1 MLTRNISSKRL
12 INNKHHN
19 MKIYVKNMV
28 CNRCIFV
35 VEEQLKILAIPVS
48 SVTLGEVDFGNYNLD
63 TRQYEKLKDLL
74 GSFGFEILDNKTSQ
88 LVGKVKSLLIG
99 YVQHELNEPN
109 KLNISEYLKNKL
121 HYDYNYLSNLFSSI
135 SGFTIE
141 HYIIQLK
148 IEKVKELLF
157 YNELTLSEIAFEMGY
172 SSVAHLSNQFK
183 KETGLTPSYFKKL
196 KDVRKRQSLDKL

>member
-1 MLTRNISSKRL
+1 MDLVLKYL
-12 INNKHHN
+12 IIK
-19 MKIYVKNMV
+19 
-28 CNRCIFV
+28 
-35 VEEQLKILAIPVS
+35 P
-48 SVTLGEVDFGNYNLD
+48 
-63 TRQYEKLKDLL
+63 
-74 GSFGFEILDNKTSQ
+74 SQ
-88 LVGKVKSLLIG
+88 LVEKIKSLLIE
-99 YVQHELNEPN
+99 YVQQKLTEPS

-135 SGFTIE
+135 SGVTIE
-141 HYIIQLK
+141 HYVIQLK

>member
-1 MLTRNISSKRL
+1 
-12 INNKHHN
+12 
-19 MKIYVKNMV
+19 MV
-28 CNRCIFV
+28 CNRCVFV
-35 VEEQLKILAIPVS
+35 VEEQLKTLNIPFLSVS
-48 SVTLGEVDFGNYNLD
+48 LGEIDTGDFILSSEQIRRLN
-63 TRQYEKLKDLL
+63 TSLK
-74 GSFGFEILDNKTSQ
+74 SFGFETLDDKTSQ
-88 LVGKVKSLLIG
+88 LVEKIKSLLIE
-99 YVQHELNEPN
+99 YVQQKLTESS

-121 HYDYNYLSNLFSSI
+121 HYDYNYLSSLFSSI

-141 HYIIQLK
+141 HYVIQLK

>member
-1 MLTRNISSKRL
+1 
-12 INNKHHN
+12 
-19 MKIYVKNMV
+19 MV

-141 HYIIQLK
+141 HYVIQLK